1 MELPGVFGTV
11 APFITHYGYLAVLFV
26 VLLENVGLI
35 FPGEAVIVTAA
46 LFAGDGRLSLAGVAV
61 AAFAGATVGAGI
73 GYGIGRFGGRA
84 LVLRLGRRAGITDAR
99 LDRLERFF
107 ERHGVKLVAVARF
120 LPVLRHG
127 NGIAAGT
134 SLMSWHRFLIGNLL
148 GAAIW
153 VGFWTVVGHQGAGH
167 LDAIDSV
174 LRRAGPLALVLLAV
188 AGVVLVARR
197 RSRRRSRCQATLA
210 DPAPLPVD

>member
-1 MELPGVFGTV
+1 VDLPGVFGTV
-11 APFITHYGYLAVLFV
+11 APFVTHYGYAAVLVV
-26 VLLENVGLI
+26 VLLENIGLI

-46 LFAGDGRLSLAGVAV
+46 LFAGNGRLSLLGVAV
-61 AAFAGATVGAGI
+61 AAFVGAAVGAGI

-84 LVLRLGRRAGITDAR
+84 LVLRLGRRAGITHHR

-107 ERHGVKLVAVARF
+107 DRHGIKLVTAARF

-134 SLMSWHRFLIGNLL
+134 SLMSWHRFLVGNVI

-153 VGFWTVVGHQGAGH
+153 VGFWTVVGHQGASH
-167 LDAIDSV
+167 LDLINGV
-174 LRRAGPLALVLLAV
+174 LHRAGPVALVLI
-188 AGVVLVARR
+188 GVGLVTLVVRRRARR
-197 RSRRRSRCQATLA
+197 RSSLVE
-210 DPAPLPVD
+210 PAPLPTD

>member
-1 MELPGVFGTV
+1 MDLPGVFGTV
-11 APFITHYGYLAVLFV
+11 APFVTHYGYTAVLLV

-46 LFAGDGRLSLAGVAV
+46 LFAGNGRLSLAGVAV
-61 AAFAGATVGAGI
+61 AAFVGAAVGAGI

-84 LVLRLGRRAGITDAR
+84 LVLRLGRRAGINHHR
-99 LDRLERFF
+99 LDRLEQFF
-107 ERHGVKLVAVARF
+107 DRHGVKLVTVARF

-134 SLMSWHRFLIGNLL
+134 SLMAWHRFLIGNVV

-153 VGFWTVVGHQGAGH
+153 VGFWTVVGHQGSSH
-167 LDAIDSV
+167 LDLINSV
-174 LRRAGPLALVLLAV
+174 LHRAGPVALVLVAALLLALVLSQHV
-188 AGVVLVARR
+188 RRRARR
-197 RSRRRSRCQATLA
+197 RTSLT